1 MHTCGSKTSVYILLI
16 AILALAAL
24 ASACQSQP
32 ATNANT
38 NTANA
43 NAAPANANVAIAVP
57 PSSVIN
63 TKEPEKYRATLVIS
77 AETEGGEKTVGIP
90 TLSAE
95 VARKGTDRRV
105 SFKLPDGS
113 PLVYLDHDNKSY
125 VILPARKQYAE
136 LTQAATGIPIQKL
149 MTPGQV
155 VSYLENVKG
164 YEKVGEEDYNG
175 RKADKYRFAKASN
188 TSTSAGTVNTEA
200 FVYVDKETGLPLHA
214 IISSEASNNVQ
225 GVKGVRI
232 AVDLK
237 DIKMDVTD
245 ADFQIPEGLSKVS
258 EEQIRQQRDALI
270 STASALIQAIVNNM
284 KTQGGS
290 SSTVPSTTPATS
302 ANTNAS
308 PSTSTSPAPAQ
319 P

>member
-1 MHTCGSKTSVYILLI
+1 MHICGSKTSVYIFLI
-16 AILALAAL
+16 AIFALAAL

-32 ATNANT
+32 ATNANA

-63 TKEPEKYRATLVIS
+63 TKEPEKYRATLVLS

-90 TLSAE
+90 SLTAE
-95 VARKGTDRRV
+95 VARNGADRRV

-149 MTPGQV
+149 MTPGQIEKL
-155 VSYLENVKG
+155 LENNKG
-164 YEKVGEEDYNG
+164 YEKVGEEEYNG
-175 RKADKYRFAKASN
+175 RMAEKYRFAKAAN
-188 TSTSAGTVNTEA
+188 TNTSAGTVNTEA

-225 GVKGVRI
+225 GVKGIRI

-237 DIKMDVTD
+237 DIKMDVAD
-245 ADFQIPEGLSKVS
+245 SDFQIPEGLSKVS

-270 STASALIQAIVNNM
+270 SAASALIKAIASNM
-284 KTQGGS
+284 NTQGG
-290 SSTVPSTTPATS
+290 TTSTTTN

-308 PSTSTSPAPAQ
+308 PAASNSSPTPAH

>member
-1 MHTCGSKTSVYILLI
+1 MHTCGSKTSNCILLI
-16 AILALAAL
+16 ATFALVAL
-24 ASACQSQP
+24 ASACQNQP
-32 ATNANT
+32 ATNANA
-38 NTANA
+38 NAANA
-43 NAAPANANVAIAVP
+43 NTSPANANVAIAVP
-57 PSSVIN
+57 PASVIN
-63 TKEPEKYRATLVIS
+63 TKEPEKYRATLVLS

-90 TLSAE
+90 TLTAE
-95 VARKGTDRRV
+95 VARRGTDRRV

-113 PLVYLDHDNKSY
+113 PLIYLDHDNKSY

-149 MTPGQV
+149 MTPGQI

-175 RKADKYRFAKASN
+175 RKADKYRYAKTSN
-188 TSTSAGTVNTEA
+188 TNTSAGSVNTEA

-214 IISSEASNNVQ
+214 VISSEASNNVQ

-237 DIKMDVTD
+237 DIKTDVAD
-245 ADFQIPEGLSKVS
+245 ADFQIPEGLNKVS

-270 STASALIQAIVNNM
+270 NTASALIQAIVNNM
-284 KTQGGS
+284 KTQGGGTT
-290 SSTVPSTTPATS
+290 STPTTN

-308 PSTSTSPAPAQ
+308 SSTSTAASPTPAH